1 MMASVTRWFDNKSTD
16 IDSVLKIMSSP
27 EKQSEDG
34 RGRISFQDLVT
45 RKVLDENETIELK
58 GKKITFNLVRYTYN
72 QVSVDDS
79 ENPLPIEDRTVPR
92 SGSVIVYT
100 DGMRVRYIINRNSD
114 AQRVLRFILGYSG
127 KGEVIKNQP
136 ILKSDMFIWL
146 IKKIYSEENAIDLE
160 DGSPALSVDNLTEFR
175 GQTEDA
181 TNMVSANGDTIM
193 NILSTLS
200 FLLESNLMKQIKFNV
215 EYDNHSNI
223 ELVLSK
229 SVIGTSVK
237 NYSGA
242 FEDKSYT
249 SLIKED
255 NDLIIEAKIY
265 LVCYLIILPEIIQT
279 YEGAIDA
286 DEWNSDKHKEFLKN
300 VASDLQKKINHRVE
314 NIDK

>member
-1 MMASVTRWFDNKSTD
+1 MASVTRWFDNKSTD

-127 KGEVIKNQP
+127 KG
-136 ILKSDMFIWL
+136 
-146 IKKIYSEENAIDLE
+146 
-160 DGSPALSVDNLTEFR
+160 
-175 GQTEDA
+175 
-181 TNMVSANGDTIM
+181 
-193 NILSTLS
+193 
-200 FLLESNLMKQIKFNV
+200 
-215 EYDNHSNI
+215 
-223 ELVLSK
+223 
-229 SVIGTSVK
+229 
-237 NYSGA
+237 
-242 FEDKSYT
+242 
-249 SLIKED
+249 
-255 NDLIIEAKIY
+255 
-265 LVCYLIILPEIIQT
+265 
-279 YEGAIDA
+279 
-286 DEWNSDKHKEFLKN
+286 
-300 VASDLQKKINHRVE
+300 
-314 NIDK
+314 